1 MKKAMNA
8 LLISSMLLAGC
19 SSSDTSYDPKVFNDY
34 AISSTD
40 YSTLNYLYSF
50 AAVDFQITANLVD
63 GLVEQD
69 NYGNIV
75 PSLAESWEHNED
87 YTQWTFHLREGVQWM
102 TSSKEVYAE
111 VTADDFVYSAEFILD
126 PAETSNNLQSYTTM
140 IEGAQEYY
148 DAMATWRDGG
158 SVGEQPSFEGVGV
171 KALDQYTV
179 QYTMSKPVPYFT
191 SVCCYAAFYPANRQF
206 VESMSA
212 QDDGTSSFGNNKDN
226 FLYCG
231 AFILDELTPGSIRRF
246 SKNENYWDAED
257 VHFDQVNVLYYRDQE
272 SIYEAFT
279 RGEASYAPLLTTQA
293 QRLHDEESEY
303 LIQKEL
309 DSSAYVIFMNNRTN
323 YSEDTNAALS
333 NVNFRRS
340 LFYGIDRDMY
350 NEVSNP
356 INPASIE
363 AFSYS
368 GRGFVTAPDGTDYLD
383 LGNSKQWQTS
393 QFNLETAEQYKQQAI
408 EELTAQGVSFPI
420 NLTLAVPA
428 GNETRAQSA
437 RLLQE
442 AIQALGTD
450 YVTVS
455 FVEYTSATSTQQRRD
470 GEFALTVGGWG
481 PDYADPFNNLAS
493 IMTDGTMNNGTTMAL
508 GSSHWNY
515 PEFDEMVNAADQ
527 IVDLQERYTAF
538 ANIEAWLNENAYYIP
553 VYQSG
558 GTYIVTS
565 INEFTRPYAPTGIDD
580 YKWKGIVGTDHAVTA
595 EEHEQFRAE
604 YEAGREAAREAAQ
617 QYNS

>member
-1 MKKAMNA
+1 
-8 LLISSMLLAGC
+8 
-19 SSSDTSYDPKVFNDY
+19 
-34 AISSTD
+34 
-40 YSTLNYLYSF
+40 
-50 AAVDFQITANLVD
+50 
-63 GLVEQD
+63 
-69 NYGNIV
+69 
-75 PSLAESWEHNED
+75 
-87 YTQWTFHLREGVQWM
+87 
-102 TSSKEVYAE
+102 
-111 VTADDFVYSAEFILD
+111 
-126 PAETSNNLQSYTTM
+126 
-140 IEGAQEYY
+140 
-148 DAMATWRDGG
+148 
-158 SVGEQPSFEGVGV
+158 
-171 KALDQYTV
+171 
-179 QYTMSKPVPYFT
+179 MSKPVPYFT
-191 SVCCYAAFYPANRQF
+191 SVCCYAAYYPANRQF

-246 SKNENYWDAED
+246 SKNENYWDVED

-293 QRLHDEESEY
+293 QRLYDEESEY

-309 DSSAYVIFMNNRTN
+309 DSGSYVIFMNNRTN

-356 INPASIE
+356 INPESIE

-393 QFNLETAEQYKQQAI
+393 QFDMTKAEQYKQQAI

-420 NLTLAVPA
+420 NLTLGVPA
-428 GNETRAQSA
+428 GNETRAQQA

-455 FVEYTSATSTQQRRD
+455 FV
-470 GEFALTVGGWG
+470 
-481 PDYADPFNNLAS
+481 DYILLPQAPNKDV
-493 IMTDGTMNNGTTMAL
+493 
-508 GSSHWNY
+508 
-515 PEFDEMVNAADQ
+515 MVN
-527 IVDLQERYTAF
+527 L
-538 ANIEAWLNENAYYIP
+538 L
-553 VYQSG
+553 
-558 GTYIVTS
+558 
-565 INEFTRPYAPTGIDD
+565 
-580 YKWKGIVGTDHAVTA
+580 
-595 EEHEQFRAE
+595 
-604 YEAGREAAREAAQ
+604 
-617 QYNS
+617 

>member
-148 DAMATWRDGG
+148 DAMAAWRDGG

-246 SKNENYWDAED
+246 SKNENYWDVED

-293 QRLHDEESEY
+293 QRLYDEESEY

-309 DSSAYVIFMNNRTN
+309 DSGSYVIFMNNRTN

-356 INPASIE
+356 INPESIE

-393 QFNLETAEQYKQQAI
+393 QFDMTKAEQYKQQAI

-420 NLTLAVPA
+420 NLTLGVPA
-428 GNETRAQSA
+428 GNETRAQQA

-470 GEFALTVGGWG
+470 GEFALTTGGWG

-508 GSSHWNY
+508 GSSHWDY
-515 PEFDEMVNAADQ
+515 TEFDEMVNAADQ
-527 IVDLQERYTAF
+527 ITDLQERYTAF

-553 VYQSG
+553 LYQGG

-580 YKWKGIVGTDHAVTA
+580 YKWKGIVGMDHAVTA